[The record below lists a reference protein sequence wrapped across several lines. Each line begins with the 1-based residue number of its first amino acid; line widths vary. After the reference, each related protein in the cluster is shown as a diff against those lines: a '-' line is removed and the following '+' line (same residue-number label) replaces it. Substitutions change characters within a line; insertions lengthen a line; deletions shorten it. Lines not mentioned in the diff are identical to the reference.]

1 MESYSFFRIRW
12 FIGTGLSIEKLP
24 RLAYLGGVSLF
35 FGDLRQFT
43 ITGGFVGMQ
52 VNQLTKNYQTIADN
66 QVIYKSRPDIQ
77 YYKEFKVGGFI
88 SLTYTPFK
96 VYKTKTVKSKDK

>member
-1 MESYSFFRIRW
+1 
-12 FIGTGLSIEKLP
+12 LC
-24 RLAYLGGVSLF
+24 

-43 ITGGFVGMQ
+43 ITGGFAGMQ
-52 VNQLTKNYQTIADN
+52 VNKLTNNFQTIADN
-66 QVIYKSRPDIQ
+66 QTIYSSKPNID

-96 VYKTKTVKSKDK
+96 VYKTKTVKSKNN